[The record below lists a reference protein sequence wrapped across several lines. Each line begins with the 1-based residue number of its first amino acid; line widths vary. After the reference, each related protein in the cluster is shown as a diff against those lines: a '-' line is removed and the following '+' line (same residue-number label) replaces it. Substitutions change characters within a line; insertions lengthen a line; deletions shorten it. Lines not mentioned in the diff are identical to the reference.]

1 MRVYSIVINNLTT
14 GACCG
19 QNIKQGTL
27 GLVVDRMPSEPV
39 FEKHGKFLISNENG
53 VWRHYTIGE
62 KGGFGGRD
70 IVLRM
75 KGGKVF
81 KNKGYHKVTF
91 NGNLWDTAD
100 GYYKCVELAGGK
112 LMDVSLRTGHTGC
125 FIGGYLLSREEVE
138 RKLCHLIN
146 FGKPTMNPYI
156 EFGE

>member
-1 MRVYSIVINNLTT
+1 MRVYSIVINNLST
-14 GACCG
+14 GAFCG

-27 GLVVDRMPSEPV
+27 GLVVDRMPSEAV
-39 FEKHGKFLISNENG
+39 FEQHGKFLISNVDG
-53 VWRHYTIGE
+53 VWRHFTIGSQ
-62 KGGFGGRD
+62 GGFGGRD

-81 KNKGYHKVTF
+81 KNKGSQNVTF
-91 NGNLWDTAD
+91 HGNLWDTAD
-100 GYYKCVELAGGK
+100 GYSKCVELA
-112 LMDVSLRTGHTGC
+112 GC

-146 FGKPTMNPYI
+146 FGPATMNPYI